1 MEAEWSGNES
11 VSQTRTPLGV
21 RDGVGGVGWGSRR
34 ENFVHAT
41 RVRVQCDRLA
51 NRVKQAAD
59 TSAASCRATH
69 ASIQATSTRLN
80 AGHRRARTARADGR
94 SDGRGEGTN
103 DRTNDRTNAA
113 LGIIADSHRHG
124 QAATIV
130 EQQRR
135 TNAATKRSDQ
145 TNARTHAQT
154 NEQQQHNDNK
164 GRKERTAEQRK
175 PSRTTQQQRR
185 RQQTK

>member
-1 MEAEWSGNES
+1 MARIIVHSVIVFHIHRRVVTMSSPLPLPPSPLYPHYHLYRAESSHPISVAQHTTQPTVNSNEM
-11 VSQTRTPLGV
+11 
-21 RDGVGGVGWGSRR
+21 
-34 ENFVHAT
+34 H
-41 RVRVQCDRLA
+41 
-51 NRVKQAAD
+51 
-59 TSAASCRATH
+59 
-69 ASIQATSTRLN
+69 ATSTRLN

-113 LGIIADSHRHG
+113 LGIIADSHQHG

-175 PSRTTQQQRR
+175 P
-185 RQQTK
+185 